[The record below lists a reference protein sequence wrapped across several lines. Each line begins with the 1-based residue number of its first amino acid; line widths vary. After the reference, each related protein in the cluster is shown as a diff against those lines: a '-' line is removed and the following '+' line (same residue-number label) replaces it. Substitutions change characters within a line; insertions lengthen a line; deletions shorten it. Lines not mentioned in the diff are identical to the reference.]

1 MSALTILAVAPGRR
15 ARGHGNALLNASH
28 DGLDRDLAAGDPDEW
43 WRQAHSQTLPAPGF
57 HGSRGLI
64 GMGINDTVPPCVV
77 QAILT
82 GIRHGLGHLFGLGV
96 PPPMISS

>member
-1 MSALTILAVAPGRR
+1 MV
-15 ARGHGNALLNASH
+15 H
-28 DGLDRDLAAGDPDEW
+28 DDGEPRCQSRVLDRDLAAGDPDEW
-43 WRQAHSQTLPAPGF
+43 WRRAPSQTLPAPGF